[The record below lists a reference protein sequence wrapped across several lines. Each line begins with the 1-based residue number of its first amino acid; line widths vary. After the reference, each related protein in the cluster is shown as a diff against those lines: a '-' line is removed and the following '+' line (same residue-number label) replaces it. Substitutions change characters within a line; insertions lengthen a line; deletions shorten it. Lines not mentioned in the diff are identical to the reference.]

1 MVMLNHGITTGALFM
16 LVGCIYERSH
26 SREIGENLGLG
37 KYLPAYMG
45 FFGLFALSSLGFPGT
60 NSFVG
65 EALVLIGAFAQ
76 NPWVGA
82 AAVPGVMLGAA
93 YMLRLGQKLAWGEP
107 TQATAWK
114 DLNVREWVYFAPLA
128 VLVIYIGLA
137 PGLTLRAMDPTL
149 ARVLGEFRK
158 RSAVAAFTL
167 DAPAPHA
174 EPLAAAGMA
183 STPAGPTP
191 IAPR

>member
-1 MVMLNHGITTGALFM
+1 
-16 LVGCIYERSH
+16 
-26 SREIGENLGLG
+26 
-37 KYLPAYMG
+37 
-45 FFGLFALSSLGFPGT
+45 
-60 NSFVG
+60 
-65 EALVLIGAFAQ
+65 VLIGAFAQ

-107 TQATAWK
+107 TKAKAWK

-149 ARVLGEFRK
+149 TRVLDEFRK

-167 DAPAPHA
+167 DAPAPQA

>member
-26 SREIGENLGLG
+26 SREIGQNLGLG

-65 EALVLIGAFAQ
+65 EALVLIGVFAQ
-76 NPWVGA
+76 KPWVGA
-82 AAVPGVMLGAA
+82 AAIPGVLLGAA

-107 TQATAWK
+107 TQAKAYK

-128 VLVIYIGLA
+128 VLVVYIGLA
-137 PGLTLRAMDPTL
+137 PGLTLKAMDPTL
-149 ARVLGEFRK
+149 TRVLEEFGK
-158 RSAVAAFTL
+158 RAAVTAASVETAAPSL
-167 DAPAPHA
+167 DPVLSPRAAW
-174 EPLAAAGMA
+174 EPSG
-183 STPAGPTP
+183 PGPTLT
-191 IAPR
+191 R